1 MLCEQGSWGHVCL
14 YANQENIT
22 EHHQWG
28 KVITANAVHRDC
40 SWQLRASR
48 LWWSKLEE
56 REKQQLQQTAWSRG
70 SPWQSVNK
78 VEPQTMSF
86 DMMKS
91 RTRATAGEGAKKTG
105 KARKGSFNVLHLILI
120 IDGTTQVLTYWE
132 APCSCK
138 KKKKMS
144 VSAFRQFI
152 TWFTYFEVQKKAP
165 EEVGSAWNPDTS
177 SGFVY
182 KILHCEILGVT
193 VYSSRLSRFQPDQ
206 LEVLY

>member
-138 KKKKMS
+138 KKKRWVFLPSGSLSLDSLTLKS
-144 VSAFRQFI
+144 KRKP
-152 TWFTYFEVQKKAP
+152 QKKLGLP
-165 EEVGSAWNPDTS
+165 
-177 SGFVY
+177 
-182 KILHCEILGVT
+182 EILTQAVASFT
-193 VYSSRLSRFQPDQ
+193 RSCTAKSWV
-206 LEVLY
+206 